1 MESRAMHNRLQVSF
15 TVEGAIAIAAAL
27 LIVIAVDKSADRSS
41 SEGSQFLNGEPCY
54 AQSTSVQLLGTA
66 SSRRWQRDP
75 RASAMKPR
83 FTLTISV
90 NVALCLFGIAAIIKA
105 LMH

>member
-1 MESRAMHNRLQVSF
+1 MAGYLPLILGASRNPHGL
-15 TVEGAIAIAAAL
+15 
-27 LIVIAVDKSADRSS
+27 
-41 SEGSQFLNGEPCY
+41 
-54 AQSTSVQLLGTA
+54 
-66 SSRRWQRDP
+66 RRRDP

-83 FTLTISV
+83 FTINISV